1 MSTLEEQN
9 RPAIHELISALNGRQ
24 SVLMA
29 GAGCSVGLGYPDWWT
44 LVNEMRREL
53 APELVFPSGID
64 VKLAAARVKQESYKL
79 YKRQDPYE
87 RYIGDKF
94 RPRTPACQDFHCDL
108 VKLGFAGVVTTNY
121 DVVMEAAINR
131 AFVENSPCCQPVNL
145 CNRESR
151 YKVTEYLRDLGH
163 NSPPSSVLHLH
174 GCYDRPSEIVL
185 SQDDY
190 EFFYNGI
197 PRESEGALRGQ
208 PRAPDT
214 LHRKTIWA
222 LLATRSVAFAGFSL
236 EDSFFVDVISVW
248 RQDFDLCL
256 ESPHFAIMGA
266 KSEEERHSIREKL
279 CMLGVKPIFY
289 EIPED
294 NPQNHSGLHRL
305 VAEVAERLGVRT
317 TEPDVNIITRRTL
330 GLL

>member
-9 RPAIHELISALNGRQ
+9 RPVIHELISALNGRQ
-24 SVLMA
+24 SVLMV
-29 GAGCSVGLGYPDWWT
+29 GAGCSVGLGYPDWWN
-44 LVNEMRREL
+44 LVNEMRKELTPEL
-53 APELVFPSGID
+53 AFPTGVD
-64 VKLAAARVKQESYKL
+64 VKLAAAMVKQESYKL
-79 YKRQDPYE
+79 YKRLDPYE

-94 RPRTPACQDFHCDL
+94 RPHTPSCQNVHCNL

-121 DVVMEAAINR
+121 DVVMEAAINK
-131 AFVENSPCCQPVNL
+131 AFVENSSYCQPVNL

-174 GCYDRPSEIVL
+174 GCYDHASQIVL
-185 SQDDY
+185 TQDDY

-197 PRESEGALRGQ
+197 PRESEGALQGQ
-208 PRAPDT
+208 PRILDT
-214 LHRKTIWA
+214 LHRKVIWA

-236 EDSFFVDVISVW
+236 EDSFFADVISVW
-248 RQDFDLCL
+248 REDFDLCL

-266 KSEEERHSIREKL
+266 KSEEERHSIKEKL
-279 CMLGVKPIFY
+279 LILGIRPIFY
-289 EIPED
+289 EIPKAD
-294 NPQNHSGLHRL
+294 PQNHSDFNRL

-317 TEPDVNIITRRTL
+317 TEPDVNMITRRTL
-330 GLL
+330 ELR